1 MIATPVIFENVVY
14 IANGQ
19 DPEHG
24 EGVGH
29 LYAIDA
35 TKRGDITTTGQLW
48 HYDKIRRTISTAS
61 IKDGIIYYPDFSGFL
76 HALDVK
82 TGKPF
87 WVHDMFAAMWSSTMV
102 ADGKV
107 YLGDEDGDVVV
118 IQHGGEEAKKIL
130 AENAMDSSVYST
142 VDHRQRRDV
151 RDDDGTTCTRSLKG
165 RRKNDT
171 PVECWCCAR
180 ALCSSQAL
188 RAGTSV
194 TLVTPQAV
202 PVSSW
207 PQFRNTPTLT
217 GVSPSTLPA
226 TLKVLW
232 TYDAGGAVESS
243 AAIVDGTVYV
253 GASTGELLALDLASG
268 KAKWKYRAANP
279 DFGIGESSPAVAAG
293 VVYIGDLTG
302 VLHAVDAATGKV
314 RWTFKT
320 GSEIKSSPVV
330 AGNRVLIGSYDG
342 SLYALD
348 VATGKQV
355 WKVETE
361 NYVHATPAIWNGVAY
376 FGGCDEIFHGVRIS
390 DGVEVVRMSTGA
402 YTAASAAIAG
412 GVAYYG
418 TFANDVVAVDIAA
431 KRVKWRFEDPDRQF
445 PFYSSAAISN
455 GLAILGGRDKMVRA
469 IDLATG
475 KQRWSF
481 ATRARVES
489 SPAVAGDRVVVGSS
503 DGKVYVLDVASGK
516 KVWEFE
522 SGAGFTASPAIGGGR
537 IVIGDVDGRIYSIG

>member
-1 MIATPVIFENVVY
+1 M
-14 IANGQ
+14 
-19 DPEHG
+19 
-24 EGVGH
+24 
-29 LYAIDA
+29 
-35 TKRGDITTTGQLW
+35 
-48 HYDKIRRTISTAS
+48 
-61 IKDGIIYYPDFSGFL
+61 
-76 HALDVK
+76 
-82 TGKPF
+82 
-87 WVHDMFAAMWSSTMV
+87 
-102 ADGKV
+102 
-107 YLGDEDGDVVV
+107 
-118 IQHGGEEAKKIL
+118 
-130 AENAMDSSVYST
+130 
-142 VDHRQRRDV
+142 
-151 RDDDGTTCTRSLKG
+151 
-165 RRKNDT
+165 
-171 PVECWCCAR
+171 
-180 ALCSSQAL
+180 
-188 RAGTSV
+188 
-194 TLVTPQAV
+194 
-202 PVSSW
+202 
-207 PQFRNTPTLT
+207 
-217 GVSPSTLPA
+217 
-226 TLKVLW
+226 
-232 TYDAGGAVESS
+232 
-243 AAIVDGTVYV
+243 
-253 GASTGELLALDLASG
+253 
-268 KAKWKYRAANP
+268 
-279 DFGIGESSPAVAAG
+279 AAG

-431 KRVKWRFEDPDRQF
+431 KKVKWRFEDPDRQF

-475 KQRWSF
+475 KLRWSF

-503 DGKVYVLDVASGK
+503 DGKVYVIEVVVGQEGLG
-516 KVWEFE
+516 
-522 SGAGFTASPAIGGGR
+522 IR
-537 IVIGDVDGRIYSIG
+537 IRRRLYRVTRDWRRAHRDW